1 MWWIKSVF
9 LSVAKQGRKAK
20 MSHHDPDSR
29 SLSRAMEI
37 LTENGLDGMAHALEI
52 VFNAAMRIERGEF
65 LGAGPFERTDER
77 IGHANGFKPRRI
89 QTRAGIL
96 DLAIP
101 QVRGL
106 DDGETGFYP
115 RSLERGVRSERA
127 LKLALAEMYVQGVST
142 RKVLAIT
149 EKLCG
154 FEVSSSQVSR
164 ATQSL
169 DAELQ
174 TWRERPIGE
183 IPYLILDA
191 RYEKVRQS
199 GAVIDCAVLIAIGI
213 TPHGRRTI
221 LGVSVSLSEAE
232 VHWRQFLASLR
243 QRGLHGVR
251 LVISDDHAG
260 LKAARQ
266 AELTG
271 VPWQRCQ
278 FHLQR
283 NAMAYVPKIS
293 MRREVARALRSIFNA
308 PDREEARRRLQLAVD
323 SYRHTAPRLAAWI
336 DDNVPEGLTI
346 FDFPEHQRRN
356 LRTTNLL
363 ENLNREVRRRT
374 RVATIFP
381 NDASLLRLVSAVLVE
396 VSDGWET
403 DRIYIA
409 MGEDR

>member
-1 MWWIKSVF
+1 
-9 LSVAKQGRKAK
+9 
-20 MSHHDPDSR
+20 
-29 SLSRAMEI
+29 MEI
-37 LTENGLDGMAHALEI
+37 LTENGMDGMARALE
-52 VFNAAMRIERGEF
+52 VLFNAAMRIERGEF

-89 QTRAGIL
+89 QTRAGVL

-106 DDGETGFYP
+106 DDGAPGFYP
-115 RSLERGVRSERA
+115 KSLERGVRSERA

-154 FEVSSSQVSR
+154 FEVSSTQVSR

-174 TWRERPIGE
+174 AWRERPIGE

-191 RYEKVRQS
+191 RYEKVRQT
-199 GAVIDCAVLIAIGI
+199 GAVVDCAVLIAIGV
-213 TPHGRRTI
+213 TPKGKRSI

-232 VHWRQFLASLR
+232 IHWRQFLASLR

-251 LVISDDHAG
+251 LAISDDHAG

-283 NAMAYVPKIS
+283 NAAAYVPKTS

-308 PDREEARRRLQLAVD
+308 PDRDEARRRLQLTVE
-323 SYRHTAPRLAAWI
+323 SFKSAPKLANWI
-336 DDNVPEGLTI
+336 ENNVAEGLTI
-346 FDFPEHQRRN
+346 LDFPEHHRRHI
-356 LRTTNLL
+356 RTTNLL

>member
-1 MWWIKSVF
+1 MK
-9 LSVAKQGRKAK
+9 LE
-20 MSHHDPDSR
+20 
-29 SLSRAMEI
+29 RAQ
-37 LTENGLDGMAHALEI
+37 
-52 VFNAAMRIERGEF
+52 F
-65 LGAGPFERTDER
+65 LGAGPFERSDDR
-77 IGHANGFKPRRI
+77 IGHANGFKPRRL
-89 QTRAGIL
+89 QTRVGTL

-106 DDGETGFYP
+106 EDGTPGFYP
-115 RSLERGVRSERA
+115 QSLERGVRSERA

-154 FEVSSSQVSR
+154 FEVSSTQVSR
-164 ATQSL
+164 AMQAL

-174 TWRERPIGE
+174 SWRDRPIGE

-191 RYEKVRQS
+191 RYEKVRQA
-199 GAVIDCAVLIAIGI
+199 GAVIDCAVLIAIGV
-213 TPHGRRTI
+213 TPQGKRTI

-283 NAMAYVPKIS
+283 NATAHVPKVA

-308 PDREEARRRLQLAVD
+308 PDRNEARRRLQLTVE
-323 SYRHTAPRLAAWI
+323 SFRESAPKLAAWI
-336 DDNVPEGLTI
+336 DENVPEGLTI
-346 FDFPEHQRRN
+346 FEYPEHQRRN

-403 DRIYIA
+403 DRVYLA

>member
-1 MWWIKSVF
+1 MT
-9 LSVAKQGRKAK
+9 
-20 MSHHDPDSR
+20 HHETDSR
-29 SLSRAMEI
+29 TLGRALEI
-37 LTENGLDGMAHALEI
+37 LTENGMDGMAHALEI
-52 VFNAAMRIERGEF
+52 VFNAAMKIERSEF
-65 LGAGPFERTDER
+65 LGAGPFERTDDR

-89 QTRAGIL
+89 QTRAGVL
-96 DLAIP
+96 ELAIP

-106 DDGETGFYP
+106 DDGEPGFYP

-142 RKVLAIT
+142 RKVMAIT

-154 FEVSSSQVSR
+154 FEVSSTQVSR
-164 ATQSL
+164 AMQGL
-169 DAELQ
+169 DTELQ
-174 TWRERPIGE
+174 AWRERPIGE

-191 RYEKVRQS
+191 RYEKVRHS
-199 GAVIDCAVLIAIGI
+199 GAVIDCAVLIAIGV
-213 TPHGRRTI
+213 TPQGKRSI

-243 QRGLHGVR
+243 QRGLHGMR

-260 LKAARQ
+260 LKAARK

-283 NAMAYVPKIS
+283 NASAHVPKIA

-308 PDREEARRRLQLAVD
+308 PDRDEARRRVQLVVE
-323 SYRHTAPRLAAWI
+323 SYRKSAPKLAAWI
-336 DDNVPEGLTI
+336 DDNVAEGLTI
-346 FDFPEHQRRN
+346 FEFPEHQRRN

-403 DRIYIA
+403 DRIYLA
-409 MGEDR
+409 MGEER

>member
-1 MWWIKSVF
+1 M
-9 LSVAKQGRKAK
+9 A
-20 MSHHDPDSR
+20 HHETDSR
-29 SLSRAMEI
+29 TLGRALEI
-37 LTENGLDGMAHALEI
+37 LTENGMDGMARALEV
-52 VFNAAMRIERGEF
+52 VFNEAMKIERTEF

-77 IGHANGFKPRRI
+77 IGYANGFKPRRI
-89 QTRAGIL
+89 KTRAGEL

-106 DDGETGFYP
+106 DDGEPGFYP

-142 RKVLAIT
+142 RKALAIT

-154 FEVSSSQVSR
+154 FEVSSMQVSR
-164 ATQSL
+164 AMQGL
-169 DAELQ
+169 DGELQ
-174 TWRERPIGE
+174 AWRERPIGE
-183 IPYLILDA
+183 TPYLILDA
-191 RYEKVRQS
+191 RYEKVRHG

-213 TPHGRRTI
+213 TPNGRRTV
-221 LGVSVSLSEAE
+221 LGTSVSLSEAE

-251 LVISDDHAG
+251 LTISDDHAG

-278 FHLQR
+278 FHLQQ
-283 NAMAYVPKIS
+283 NASAYVPKIA
-293 MRREVARALRSIFNA
+293 MRRAVARALRSIFNS
-308 PDREEARRRLQLAVD
+308 PDREEARRRTQLVAA
-323 SYRHTAPRLAAWI
+323 SYLESAPRLAAWI
-336 DDNVPEGLTI
+336 EQNIPEGLTI
-346 FDFPEHQRRN
+346 FEFPEHQRRN

-363 ENLNREVRRRT
+363 ENVNREVRRRT

-381 NDASLLRLVSAVLVE
+381 NDNSLLRLVSAVLVE
-396 VSDGWET
+396 LSDGWET
-403 DRIYIA
+403 DRIYLA
-409 MGEDR
+409 MEDER

>member
-1 MWWIKSVF
+1 MT
-9 LSVAKQGRKAK
+9 
-20 MSHHDPDSR
+20 HHDADSKTVG
-29 SLSRAMEI
+29 RALEI
-37 LTENGLDGMAHALEI
+37 LTENGMDGMARALE
-52 VFNAAMRIERGEF
+52 VMFNEAMKIERAEF

-89 QTRAGIL
+89 KTRAGAL
-96 DLAIP
+96 ELAIP

-106 DDGETGFYP
+106 DDGEMGFYP

-149 EKLCG
+149 ERLCG
-154 FEVSSSQVSR
+154 FEVSSMQVSR
-164 ATQSL
+164 AMQGL
-169 DAELQ
+169 DGELQ
-174 TWRERPIGE
+174 AWRERPIGE
-183 IPYLILDA
+183 TPYLILDA
-191 RYEKVRQS
+191 RYEKVRHG

-213 TPHGRRTI
+213 TSNGRRTV
-221 LGVSVSLSEAE
+221 LGASVSLSEAE

-251 LVISDDHAG
+251 LTISDDHAG

-278 FHLQR
+278 FHLQQ
-283 NAMAYVPKIS
+283 NASSYVPKLA
-293 MRREVARALRSIFNA
+293 MRRAVARALRSIFNS
-308 PDREEARRRLQLAVD
+308 PDREEATRRVQLVAA
-323 SYRHTAPRLAAWI
+323 SYRDSAPRLAAWI
-336 DDNVPEGLTI
+336 EENIPEGLTI
-346 FDFPEHQRRN
+346 FEFPEHQRRN

-363 ENLNREVRRRT
+363 ENVNREVRRRT

-381 NDASLLRLVSAVLVE
+381 NDDSLLRLVSAVLVE
-396 VSDGWET
+396 MSDGWET
-403 DRIYIA
+403 DRIYLA
-409 MGEDR
+409 MEEER

>member
-1 MWWIKSVF
+1 
-9 LSVAKQGRKAK
+9 L
-20 MSHHDPDSR
+20 
-29 SLSRAMEI
+29 EI
-37 LTENGLDGMAHALEI
+37 LTENGMDGMARALEI
-52 VFNAAMRIERGEF
+52 VFNTAMKIERSEF
-65 LGAGPFERTDER
+65 LKAGPFQRTDDR
-77 IGHANGFKPRRI
+77 IGHANGFKPRRL
-89 QTRAGIL
+89 QTRAGAL
-96 DLAIP
+96 ELAIP
-101 QVRGL
+101 QVRDL
-106 DDGETGFYP
+106 DDDAPGFYP
-115 RSLERGVRSERA
+115 RSLERGARSERA

-142 RKVLAIT
+142 RKVMAIT
-149 EKLCG
+149 EQLCG
-154 FEVSSSQVSR
+154 FEVSSTQVSR
-164 ATQSL
+164 AMQGL

-174 TWRERPIGE
+174 AWRERPIGE

-191 RYEKVRQS
+191 RYEKVRQNGPVS
-199 GAVIDCAVLIAIGI
+199 DCAVLIAIGV
-213 TPHGRRTI
+213 TPNGKRSI

-278 FHLQR
+278 FHLQQ
-283 NAMAYVPKIS
+283 NASAHVPKIA
-293 MRREVARALRSIFNA
+293 MRREVARALKSIFNA
-308 PDREEARRRLQLAVD
+308 PDHDEARRRLQLVVE
-323 SYRHTAPRLAAWI
+323 SYRKSAPKLAAWI
-336 DDNVPEGLTI
+336 DDNVAEGLTI
-346 FDFPEHQRRN
+346 FSFPEHHRRHT
-356 LRTTNLL
+356 RTTNLL

-403 DRIYIA
+403 DRIYLA

>member
-1 MWWIKSVF
+1 MT
-9 LSVAKQGRKAK
+9 
-20 MSHHDPDSR
+20 HHDADSR
-29 SLSRAMEI
+29 TLGRALEI
-37 LTENGLDGMAHALEI
+37 LTENGMEGMARALEI
-52 VFNAAMRIERGEF
+52 VFNAAMKLERADF
-65 LGAGPFERTDER
+65 LGAGPFERTEER
-77 IGHANGFKPRRI
+77 VGHANGFKPRRL
-89 QTRAGIL
+89 QTRVGAL

-106 DDGETGFYP
+106 EDGAPGFYP

-142 RKVLAIT
+142 RKVLAVT

-154 FEVSSSQVSR
+154 FEVSSTQVSR
-164 ATQSL
+164 AMQAL

-174 TWRERPIGE
+174 SWRDRPIGE

-191 RYEKVRQS
+191 RYEKVRQA
-199 GAVIDCAVLIAIGI
+199 GAVIDCAVLIAIGV
-213 TPHGRRTI
+213 TPQGKRTI

-266 AELTG
+266 AELTSI
-271 VPWQRCQ
+271 PWQRCQ

-283 NAMAYVPKIS
+283 NAAAYVPTIA
-293 MRREVARALRSIFNA
+293 MRREVARVLRSIFNA
-308 PDREEARRRLQLAVD
+308 PDREEACRRLHLAVE
-323 SYRHTAPRLAAWI
+323 SYRKVAPKLSAWI
-336 DDNVPEGLTI
+336 EENVSEGLTI

-403 DRIYIA
+403 DRVYLA

>member
-1 MWWIKSVF
+1 MD
-9 LSVAKQGRKAK
+9 
-20 MSHHDPDSR
+20 HHETDSR
-29 SLSRAMEI
+29 TLGRALEI
-37 LTENGLDGMAHALEI
+37 LTENGMDGMAKALEI
-52 VFNAAMRIERGEF
+52 VFNAAMKIERAEF
-65 LGAGPFERTDER
+65 LGAGPFERTDDR

-89 QTRAGIL
+89 QTRVGAL

-106 DDGETGFYP
+106 DDGEAGFYP
-115 RSLERGVRSERA
+115 RSIERGVRSERA

-142 RKVLAIT
+142 RKVMAIT

-154 FEVSSSQVSR
+154 YEVSSTQVSR
-164 ATQSL
+164 AMQGL
-169 DAELQ
+169 DPELQ
-174 TWRERPIGE
+174 SWRERPIGE
-183 IPYLILDA
+183 NPYLILDA

-213 TPHGRRTI
+213 TPQGKRSI

-243 QRGLHGVR
+243 KRGLHGMR
-251 LVISDDHAG
+251 LIISDDHAG

-283 NAMAYVPKIS
+283 NASAHVPKIA

-308 PDREEARRRLQLAVD
+308 PDREEARRRVQLVVE
-323 SYRHTAPRLAAWI
+323 SYRKSAPKLAAWI
-336 DDNVPEGLTI
+336 DDNVAEGLTI
-346 FDFPEHQRRN
+346 FEFPEHQRRN

-409 MGEDR
+409 MEEER

>member
-1 MWWIKSVF
+1 MT
-9 LSVAKQGRKAK
+9 
-20 MSHHDPDSR
+20 HHSADSR
-29 SLSRAMEI
+29 TLGRALEI
-37 LTENGLDGMAHALEI
+37 LSENGMDGMASALEI
-52 VFNAAMRIERGEF
+52 VFNEAMKIERGEF
-65 LGAGPFERTDER
+65 LGAGPFERSDER
-77 IGHANGFKPRRI
+77 IGHANGFKPRRLK
-89 QTRAGIL
+89 TRAGAL
-96 DLAIP
+96 ELAIP
-101 QVRGL
+101 QVRDL
-106 DDGETGFYP
+106 DKDAPSFYP

-142 RKVLAIT
+142 RKVMAIT

-154 FEVSSSQVSR
+154 FEVSSTQVSR
-164 ATQSL
+164 AMQGL

-174 TWRERPIGE
+174 AWRDRPIGE

-191 RYEKVRQS
+191 RYEKVRQG
-199 GAVIDCAVLIAIGI
+199 GAVIDCAVLIAIGV
-213 TPHGRRTI
+213 TPQGKRTI

-278 FHLQR
+278 FHLQQ
-283 NAMAYVPKIS
+283 NASAHVPMIA

-308 PDREEARRRLQLAVD
+308 PDREEARRRLQLVVE
-323 SYRHTAPRLAAWI
+323 SYRKTAPRLAAWI

-381 NDASLLRLVSAVLVE
+381 NDNSLLRLVSAVLVE

-403 DRIYIA
+403 DRVYLT
-409 MGEDR
+409 MGEER

>member
-1 MWWIKSVF
+1 MQ
-9 LSVAKQGRKAK
+9 A
-20 MSHHDPDSR
+20 
-29 SLSRAMEI
+29 
-37 LTENGLDGMAHALEI
+37 
-52 VFNAAMRIERGEF
+52 
-65 LGAGPFERTDER
+65 
-77 IGHANGFKPRRI
+77 
-89 QTRAGIL
+89 
-96 DLAIP
+96 
-101 QVRGL
+101 
-106 DDGETGFYP
+106 
-115 RSLERGVRSERA
+115 
-127 LKLALAEMYVQGVST
+127 
-142 RKVLAIT
+142 
-149 EKLCG
+149 
-154 FEVSSSQVSR
+154 
-164 ATQSL
+164 L
-169 DAELQ
+169 DAELRS
-174 TWRERPIGE
+174 WRERPIGE

-199 GAVIDCAVLIAIGI
+199 GSVIDCAVLIAIGV
-213 TPHGRRTI
+213 TPQGKRTI

-283 NAMAYVPKIS
+283 NATAHVPKVA

-308 PDREEARRRLQLAVD
+308 PDRNEARRRLQLTVESFRD
-323 SYRHTAPRLAAWI
+323 SAPKLAAWI
-336 DDNVPEGLTI
+336 DENVPEGLTI
-346 FDFPEHQRRN
+346 FECPEHQRRN

-403 DRIYIA
+403 DRVYLA

>member
-1 MWWIKSVF
+1 M
-9 LSVAKQGRKAK
+9 
-20 MSHHDPDSR
+20 
-29 SLSRAMEI
+29 
-37 LTENGLDGMAHALEI
+37 DGMARALEV
-52 VFNAAMRIERGEF
+52 VFNEAMKIERADF
-65 LGAGPFERTDER
+65 LGAGPFERTNER

-89 QTRAGIL
+89 KTRAGEL

-106 DDGETGFYP
+106 DDGEPGFYP
-115 RSLERGVRSERA
+115 QSLERGVRSERA

-154 FEVSSSQVSR
+154 FEVSSTQVSR
-164 ATQSL
+164 AMQGL
-169 DAELQ
+169 DGELQ
-174 TWRERPIGE
+174 AWRERAIGE
-183 IPYLILDA
+183 VPYLILDA
-191 RYEKVRQS
+191 RYEKVRNGGS
-199 GAVIDCAVLIAIGI
+199 VVDSAVLIAIGV
-213 TPHGRRTI
+213 TPNGKRTI

-251 LVISDDHAG
+251 LAISDDHAG

-278 FHLQR
+278 FHLQQ
-283 NAMAYVPKIS
+283 NAMAYVPKVA

-308 PDREEARRRLQLAVD
+308 PDREEARRRMQLVAA
-323 SYRHTAPRLAAWI
+323 SYRESAPRLAAWI
-336 DDNVPEGLTI
+336 DDNIPEGLTI
-346 FDFPEHQRRN
+346 FDFPEHQRRH

-381 NDASLLRLVSAVLVE
+381 NDSSLLRLVSAVLVE
-396 VSDGWET
+396 VSEGWET
-403 DRIYIA
+403 DRIYVA
-409 MGEDR
+409 MGEER